1 MTKKKLLKEKQ
12 YWLVDNIKL
21 VILLQWTCMFRFHF
35 RPQYMYQVT
44 VAYYT
49 SYTLTEYK
57 EKTD

>member
-1 MTKKKLLKEKQ
+1 MAIGKE
-12 YWLVDNIKL
+12 LVDNIKL

>member
-1 MTKKKLLKEKQ
+1 MAIGKE
-12 YWLVDNIKL
+12 LVDKYQINYFTA
-21 VILLQWTCMFRFHF
+21 VDMFRFQF
-35 RPQYMYQVT
+35 RSQYMYQVT